1 MTTSPADPPKGAGT
15 GGQGLKLLAVTACPT
30 GIAHT
35 YMAAE
40 KLTQAAESLGH
51 AMKVETQG
59 SIGAENVL
67 SDNDVRHADG
77 IIIAADKDVDPA
89 RFVGKRLL
97 VVGVAEGIRHPEELI
112 GRVLSAPVYG
122 AESYGAGA
130 DGAGGDGTE
139 GGGAGADGRGGARG
153 GGGAGLGAG
162 GRGGAGTGGGA
173 GGRGTAGMRPGGG
186 GGAEAR
192 SGRGGGAGT
201 GGARGKERGL
211 AYKAL
216 MNGVSYMIPFVVVG
230 GLLLALSL
238 AVGGEATPKGL
249 VIPEGTFWAHVND
262 IGTIGFQL
270 MVPVL
275 SGYIAYAIGDR
286 PALVPGMIG
295 GWIANT
301 GELYGS
307 KAGAG
312 FIGAIVTGFL
322 AGYLV
327 MWIKKVRVPRFVR
340 PIMPI
345 IVIPIVSTAVLGLFF
360 IYVLGRPISW
370 VFTHLTG
377 WLSGMTGTSAIA
389 LGAVLGLMIAFD
401 MGGPVNKTAF
411 LFGTGLIA
419 TGNQTVMGM
428 CAAAIPVMPLGQ
440 GLATLIR
447 RRLYSG
453 QERETGMA
461 SLFMGLFGI
470 SEGAI
475 PFAAARPAQVIPAN
489 MLGGAVAGAV
499 AGMAGVTDAV
509 PHGGPIVAILGAV
522 GGVPMFFVAVAA
534 GSVVTALT
542 TVALVDVAER
552 RKGRA
557 VTGEVGVAGVAGVAR
572 VAGVAGAT
580 GLAGGNGDIGG
591 SESAGAASGTG
602 SGTGA
607 EPGTE
612 AGPEPVLAGVGATGA
627 ALADGTVAAGAT
639 GGMAVGAAGVA
650 AAERAVDES
659 AVDESAVDG
668 NGAAGKGAA
677 ERAAADG
684 AGESTGDASAGA
696 GNAGTA
702 SAGTAS
708 AGTASAGT
716 ASAGTGNAGTGNAG
730 TASAEAG
737 NGAAERAG
745 AGGAAVG
752 EARGGEAPDGGASAE
767 VMTGGSASA
776 AVTEAGAASRTE
788 AGAGEGPGRTGK
800 GGGSAGGTAERG
812 TSEGGWPGADASAGS
827 APAGGTSAGSTPD
840 GSTSAGST
848 PDGSTSAGSP
858 LGADEG
864 PDGEGPDGE
873 GPEGEGPEGEGP
885 EGERTDGEGPEG
897 VVLSG
902 YVTRETVKVR
912 LAADG
917 KEAAIREM
925 AELAARTG
933 KVRDVDELVRVAL
946 AREAQGT
953 TGLGEEIAIPHA
965 KTDAVT
971 APVVGFAR
979 SAEGIDWNSLDG
991 TRAKLVFMISV
1002 PEAAAGDEHLRILA
1016 LLSRKLMDADFRAR
1030 LQSAPDVTA
1039 ILRVLSEVG

>member
-1 MTTSPADPPKGAGT
+1 MTTSPADPPKGAGRS
-15 GGQGLKLLAVTACPT
+15 GQGLKLLAVTACPT

-40 KLTQAAESLGH
+40 KLAQAAEALGH
-51 AMKVETQG
+51 EMKVETQG

-67 SDNDVRHADG
+67 SDNDVKNADG

-112 GRVLSAPVYG
+112 GRVLSAPVH
-122 AESYGAGA
+122 GA
-130 DGAGGDGTE
+130 DGAIGDEVSGEGVSGEGGSGDGE
-139 GGGAGADGRGGARG
+139 GAGPGGAGAAGGRSGGSGRGSDRRGIGSDRRGVGSGGSGEAGGDSGVRGGRGAGGGRRVVG
-153 GGGAGLGAG
+153 GGGSG
-162 GRGGAGTGGGA
+162 GRAGA
-173 GGRGTAGMRPGGG
+173 
-186 GGAEAR
+186 
-192 SGRGGGAGT
+192 SG
-201 GGARGKERGL
+201 GKERSL

-238 AVGGEATPKGL
+238 AVGGEPTPKGL

-270 MVPVL
+270 MVPIL

-345 IVIPIVSTAVLGLFF
+345 IVIPIVATAVLGLFF
-360 IYVLGRPISW
+360 IYVLGKPISW

-447 RRLYSG
+447 RRLYSD

-489 MLGGAVAGAV
+489 MLGGAVAGAI
-499 AGMAGVTDAV
+499 AGLAGVTDAV
-509 PHGGPIVAILGAV
+509 PHGGPIVAVLGAV

-534 GSVVTALT
+534 GSVVTALA
-542 TVALVDVAER
+542 TVALVDVSDR
-552 RKGRA
+552 QKGRA
-557 VTGEVGVAGVAGVAR
+557 VAAGLGAEPE
-572 VAGVAGAT
+572 AGAVPIP
-580 GLAGGNGDIGG
+580 G
-591 SESAGAASGTG
+591 AGAAPGAG
-602 SGTGA
+602 AVPGAVPGA
-607 EPGTE
+607 ET
-612 AGPEPVLAGVGATGA
+612 VLAGVGAA
-627 ALADGTVAAGAT
+627 AGVGVVASGSVAAGAVVS
-639 GGMAVGAAGVA
+639 GSVVSGP
-650 AAERAVDES
+650 VD
-659 AVDESAVDG
+659 A
-668 NGAAGKGAA
+668 
-677 ERAAADG
+677 
-684 AGESTGDASAGA
+684 
-696 GNAGTA
+696 
-702 SAGTAS
+702 
-708 AGTASAGT
+708 
-716 ASAGTGNAGTGNAG
+716 
-730 TASAEAG
+730 AG
-737 NGAAERAG
+737 NGTDGRPRGGEGPAGVGAHDEGADGQGADGEGVRDEG
-745 AGGAAVG
+745 AGGQG
-752 EARGGEAPDGGASAE
+752 THGGGADGE
-767 VMTGGSASA
+767 
-776 AVTEAGAASRTE
+776 
-788 AGAGEGPGRTGK
+788 GAGGRKAAAG
-800 GGGSAGGTAERG
+800 GGGS
-812 TSEGGWPGADASAGS
+812 
-827 APAGGTSAGSTPD
+827 
-840 GSTSAGST
+840 
-848 PDGSTSAGSP
+848 
-858 LGADEG
+858 
-864 PDGEGPDGE
+864 
-873 GPEGEGPEGEGP
+873 EGE
-885 EGERTDGEGPEG
+885 
-897 VVLSG
+897 VLSG
-902 YVTRETVKVR
+902 YLTRATVKVR

-933 KVRDVDELVRVAL
+933 KVADVEELVRVAL

-979 SAEGIDWNSLDG
+979 SAEGIDWDSLDG

-1002 PEAAAGDEHLRILA
+1002 PQAAAGDEHLRILA
-1016 LLSRKLMDADFRAR
+1016 LLSRKLMDADFRER
-1030 LQSAPDVTA
+1030 LRSAPDETA
-1039 ILRVLSEVG
+1039 ILRVLGEVE